1 MNSSDTMY
9 STDEENAFSKI
20 HSLIVMGTKQNN
32 EQKPKLAKEEQKET
46 YSF

>member
-20 HSLIVMGTKQNN
+20 HLIVMGTKQNN
-32 EQKPKLAKEEQKET
+32 KPKLAKEEQKET